1 MTRPLPLPRTIKASK
16 VLPKQ
21 IEYLQNSF
29 YGDGMILSRPGAELV
44 ASLPHTVP
52 RGTFV
57 WNGKLYAV
65 IGSELR
71 VFDGSALTLVG
82 EMIGTEP
89 IQAVRGFSMMAIC
102 AQSANYTLALDGTLT
117 PIGDRDLPR
126 CRDVERVDGYFL
138 WVPSDGNPVIFS
150 AVNDAG
156 DIDPLDYF
164 DAEASPDV
172 NLGVINFRND
182 LFVLGA
188 ETIERF
194 RNVGPTDA
202 PFVRV
207 AGGMIQAGY
216 VGGKLKSNDTFVWLG
231 KDQDAGYGFFAY
243 SNGTAKRIST
253 PAIDEILEQDYTPTE
268 LSKVT
273 AQRITWRGYDL
284 YVWTLP
290 RHTLC
295 FVSGSWSY
303 FTSGVDA
310 LGFSPWQYLFATQ
323 FDGNYYAIGDSGLVK
338 LSIAHQDEGLPIDRR
353 IVTFARSSTDQVF
366 TPDFLRLAA
375 ANGLNGGTQ
384 TIGLRLSRDGKLWS
398 DRFYRELGALGAYQQ
413 QLEWRYPGGLGQFDG
428 FMAMEIST
436 GSDCEFAA
444 DGAVIGI

>member
-1 MTRPLPLPRTIKASK
+1 MPLPLPRTIKASK

-29 YGDGMILSRPGAELV
+29 HGDGMLLSRPGAELV
-44 ASLPHTVP
+44 AAHGEQVP

-57 WNGKLYAV
+57 WQNQLYAV
-65 IGSELR
+65 IGSELCL
-71 VFDGSALTLVG
+71 FDGSSLSLAAILPG
-82 EMIGTEP
+82 SNP
-89 IQAVRGFSMMAIC
+89 IRYARGFSMMAIC
-102 AQSANYTLALDGTLT
+102 APESQNYTISMGGALSPVTDS
-117 PIGDRDLPR
+117 DLPV

-138 WVPSDGNPVIFS
+138 WVPDNGDPVVFS

-182 LFVLGA
+182 LFVFGA

-194 RNVGPTDA
+194 RNVGAETA

-216 VGGKLKSNDTFVWLG
+216 VGGKLRSTDTFVWLG

-243 SNGTAKRIST
+243 VNGTANRIST
-253 PAIDEILEQDYTPTE
+253 PAVDEILEHDYTPTE
-268 LSKVT
+268 LSRVD
-273 AQRITWRGYDL
+273 AQRLSWRGFDL

-295 FVSGSWSY
+295 FVGGSWSY
-303 FTSGVDA
+303 FTSGVDT
-310 LGFSPWQYLFATQ
+310 LGVTPWQYRFASQ
-323 FDGNYYAIGDSGLVK
+323 FDGNYYAIGDNGLVK
-338 LSIAHQDEGLPIDRR
+338 LTAAHQDEGQPIDRR
-353 IVTFARSSTDQVF
+353 LVTFARSRVDQVF

-375 ANGLNGGTQ
+375 SHGLSGGTK
-384 TIGLRLSRDGKLWS
+384 TVGLRLSRDGKLWS
-398 DRFYRELGALGAYQQ
+398 DRFYRELGAIGEYEQ

-444 DGAVIGI
+444 DGAVIGL